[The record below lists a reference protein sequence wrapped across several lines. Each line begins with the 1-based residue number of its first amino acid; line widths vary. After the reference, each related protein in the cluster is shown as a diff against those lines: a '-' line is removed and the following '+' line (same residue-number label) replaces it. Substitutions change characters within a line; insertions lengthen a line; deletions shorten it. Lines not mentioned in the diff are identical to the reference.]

1 MNKLGDSL
9 FFLYLYCQVK
19 TALQSKSSRKKI
31 EYSYCC
37 LGQYYATLEVTKLAI
52 LTWKQVTF
60 TKTLMRAGIQ
70 IQYSTNSRSWM
81 SPWKDL
87 RNLLGW
93 RLIPCKIFAL
103 SWWVI
108 PLQRSRK
115 SWIIDTSLTMTLSNL
130 ITWR

>member
-19 TALQSKSSRKKI
+19 TALQNKSSRKKI

-60 TKTLMRAGIQ
+60 TKTFWCEQEFKYNIRQ
-70 IQYSTNSRSWM
+70 IQDPGWAPGKIYETCLAG
-81 SPWKDL
+81 DL
-87 RNLLGW
+87 YLVNICTLLVSNT
-93 RLIPCKIFAL
+93 ITKIEKKL
-103 SWWVI
+103 NNRYQS
-108 PLQRSRK
+108 
-115 SWIIDTSLTMTLSNL
+115 DNDSLTL
-130 ITWR
+130 